1 MTVVIRNLTPHQ
13 VVVSPSGDITQ
24 SITLES
30 EGSPSRVTAKRTVIA
45 YLQVDSL
52 DIPIHALHYD
62 GVPDLPNEV
71 EGTFLIV
78 SRLVAERFLKRKD
91 LLIPDELIRDDSG
104 TVVACQSLSSLSLSD

>member
-13 VVVSPSGDITQ
+13 VVVSPSGDLTQ
-24 SITLES
+24 TLTLES
-30 EGSPSRVTAKRTVIA
+30 EGSPSRVTVNRTVIT

-52 DIPIHALHYD
+52 AIPIHAVHYD
-62 GVPDLPNEV
+62 GVPDLPDEV
-71 EGTFLIV
+71 EGTFLVV

>member
-13 VVVSPSGDITQ
+13 VVVSPSGDMTR

-30 EGSPSRVTAKRTVIA
+30 EGSPSRVTAKRTVITH
-45 YLQVDSL
+45 LQVGSL
-52 DIPIHALHYD
+52 AIPLHAVHYD

-78 SRLVAERFLKRKD
+78 SRLVAERFLERKD